1 MFLSV
6 QIIVSGIKLKLSFF
20 QIVMVD
26 VKANGYIYNP
36 VNDELII
43 IRFLIFYLVCW
54 LGESIKRS

>member
-1 MFLSV
+1 
-6 QIIVSGIKLKLSFF
+6 
-20 QIVMVD
+20 MVD